1 MNDPRRHQLRR
12 IGWLLT
18 PLVVWAASFLGA
30 WGGAVIAERSGKMSQ
45 GLGMMVGGAV
55 VTATVAV
62 AIWLLLIRR
71 GARIERAAPP
81 GDPPTG
87 SPG

>member
-1 MNDPRRHQLRR
+1 VNDSRSLQLRR

-30 WGGAVIAERSGKMSQ
+30 WGGAAIADRSGRMSR
-45 GLGMMVGGAV
+45 GLGMMAGGAV
-55 VTATVAV
+55 VTAAVAV
-62 AIWLLLIRR
+62 TIWLLVIRR
-71 GARIERAAPP
+71 GARSERAAPP

>member
-1 MNDPRRHQLRR
+1 
-12 IGWLLT
+12 
-18 PLVVWAASFLGA
+18 
-30 WGGAVIAERSGKMSQ
+30 MSQ

-55 VTATVAV
+55 VTAAVAV
-62 AIWLLLIRR
+62 AIWLLVIRR